1 MHISTKK
8 RFNKIGD
15 KFINNNY
22 DLSTIR
28 WVISEVR
35 NTIWDMNQ
43 SEFEKLISIPRSIL
57 KENVYIKD
65 YEIWQKKNK
74 KYLLENLSDFKEEYF
89 IELKGK
95 IYSDKYS
102 VSDMIETIDYITD
115 NFNDLQEK
123 YNGNMEMLLRNIELG
138 FRNLKLSDEE
148 QLILNRELFSKNIEK
163 AVNETL

>member
-15 KFINNNY
+15 KFIKNDY

-43 SEFEKLISIPRSIL
+43 TEFKKLISIPRSIL
-57 KENVYIKD
+57 KEDAYIKD
-65 YEIWQKKNK
+65 YERWQKENK
-74 KYLLENLSDFKEEYF
+74 GYLLSNLSDFKEEYF

-102 VSDMIETIDYITD
+102 INDMLETIDYIVD
-115 NFNDLQEK
+115 NFDELQEK
-123 YNGNMEMLLRNIELG
+123 HNSKMEMPLRNIELG
-138 FRNLKLSDEE
+138 FRNLDISNKKV
-148 QLILNRELFSKNIEK
+148 LISNRELFSKNIEN
-163 AVNETL
+163 AVNEA

>member
-15 KFINNNY
+15 KFIKIDY

-43 SEFEKLISIPRSIL
+43 TEFKKLISIPSSML
-57 KENVYIKD
+57 KEDAYIKD
-65 YEIWQKKNK
+65 YEMWQKENK
-74 KYLLENLSDFKEEYF
+74 GYLLSNLSDFKEKYF
-89 IELKGK
+89 IELKEK

-102 VSDMIETIDYITD
+102 INDMLETIDYMVD
-115 NFNDLQEK
+115 NFDNLQENHSGK
-123 YNGNMEMLLRNIELG
+123 MEMPLRNIELG
-138 FRNLKLSDEE
+138 FRNLDISNKKALTSKG
-148 QLILNRELFSKNIEK
+148 ELFSKYIEN
-163 AVNETL
+163 AVNGAL

>member
-15 KFINNNY
+15 KFTKSDY

-43 SEFEKLISIPRSIL
+43 AEFKKLISIPRSIL
-57 KENVYIKD
+57 KEDVYIKD
-65 YEIWQKKNK
+65 YEVWQKENK
-74 KYLLENLSDFKEEYF
+74 DYLLENLSDFKEEYF

-95 IYSDKYS
+95 IYSEKYS
-102 VSDMIETIDYITD
+102 VRDMLETIDYMID
-115 NFNDLQEK
+115 NFDDLQE
-123 YNGNMEMLLRNIELG
+123 NHSGNMEMLLRNIELG
-138 FRNLKLSDEE
+138 FRKLKLSNEKE
-148 QLILNRELFSKNIEK
+148 IISNRELFSKYIENV
-163 AVNETL
+163 VNEAL

>member
-15 KFINNNY
+15 KFIKINY

-43 SEFEKLISIPRSIL
+43 TEFKKLISIPSSIL
-57 KENVYIKD
+57 KEDAYIKD
-65 YEIWQKKNK
+65 YEMWQKENK
-74 KYLLENLSDFKEEYF
+74 GYLLSNLNDFKEKYF
-89 IELKGK
+89 IELREK

-102 VSDMIETIDYITD
+102 INDMLETIDYMVD
-115 NFNDLQEK
+115 NFDNLQENHSGK
-123 YNGNMEMLLRNIELG
+123 MEMPLRNIELG
-138 FRNLKLSDEE
+138 FRNLDISDKKA
-148 QLILNRELFSKNIEK
+148 LTSKGELFSKYIEN
-163 AVNETL
+163 AVNGAL

>member
-15 KFINNNY
+15 KFIKSDY

-43 SEFEKLISIPRSIL
+43 REFKKLIGIPRNIL
-57 KENVYIKD
+57 KEEVYIKD
-65 YEIWQKKNK
+65 YEIWQKENK
-74 KYLLENLSDFKEEYF
+74 GYLLANLRDFKDKYF

-102 VSDMIETIDYITD
+102 INDMIETIDYMVD
-115 NFNDLQEK
+115 NFDDLQEK
-123 YNGNMEMLLRNIELG
+123 HSGKMEMLLRNVELG
-138 FRNLKLSDEE
+138 FRNLEISNQKG
-148 QLILNRELFSKNIEK
+148 LISNRELFSKYIEN
-163 AVNETL
+163 AVNEA